1 MCAAK
6 ADGTGHLNL
15 DGTMVPTDRCQASG
29 PNGADLW
36 WSGKHKRKLMD
47 ALAPGSF
54 LTLFTV
60 TTDSNPEQMMQVVRE
75 HWERGITVQ
84 PRTKPEVETFFDGLV
99 LEDPGIT
106 LVHRWRLDDRMT
118 LGPRYGAVGRKE

>member
-36 WSGKHKRKLMD
+36 WSGKHKRHGENVQVLSD
-47 ALAPGSF
+47 PTGFPIWVSGVHPG
-54 LTLFTV
+54 
-60 TTDSNPEQMMQVVRE
+60 RE
-75 HWERGITVQ
+75 HDT
-84 PRTKPEVETFFDGLV
+84 TCAKAA
-99 LEDPGIT
+99 
-106 LVHRWRLDDRMT
+106 DDLMPALT
-118 LGPRYGAVGRKE
+118 H